1 VDKSRRNE
9 AVMTKYSDGSPEV
22 ADAVPIAPPAGPSRF
37 AAFLRCACDG
47 ARLMVGMP
55 NYDTYVAHMSRT
67 HPGRAIMTY
76 AEFFRERQNAR
87 YGGQGSGLRC
97 C

>member
-1 VDKSRRNE
+1 
-9 AVMTKYSDGSPEV
+9 MTQSINRLPEG
-22 ADAVPIAPPAGPSRF
+22 ADAILEATPAEPSRF

-55 NYDTYVAHMSRT
+55 NYETYVAHVSRT
-67 HPGRAIMTY
+67 HPGQPVMNYT
-76 AEFFRERQNAR
+76 EFFRERQNAR
-87 YGGQGSGLRC
+87 YGGRGSGFRC